1 MSCQDP
7 PRGSQHKLIKLEL
20 QPVQRVSGL
29 ASSLQ
34 TGLREARHCVSV
46 GENVGLVHGPVV
58 SYILYCL
65 AGGRGGRGRGEGGEK
80 TLASYYT
87 GIRKHHTI
95 PNCSSDLF
103 NELLVSSQSQS
114 GEGGPQQ
121 ANETRGKRNQSQYL
135 MAGRLGNRHLP

>member
-1 MSCQDP
+1 MSP
-7 PRGSQHKLIKLEL
+7 S
-20 QPVQRVSGL
+20 VSL
-29 ASSLQ
+29 WD
-34 TGLREARHCVSV
+34 
-46 GENVGLVHGPVV
+46 
-58 SYILYCL
+58 LYMDQWSATYCTAWL
-65 AGGRGGRGRGEGGEK
+65 GGGGRGEGGGGRGFI
-80 TLASYYT
+80 LY
-87 GIRKHHTI
+87 RKQKNWLHTI